1 MVTYSNQ
8 NYCGDNSEMYRS
20 IESLFHVIG
29 TNSVVDQLHFKKK
42 QRNSEKYIQICGQK
56 RWDFGK
62 SGLDVGNQK
71 IKTSSFKINEYQG
84 CNIKQYKYN

>member
-42 QRNSEKYIQICGQK
+42 KINSEKYIQICG
-56 RWDFGK
+56 
-62 SGLDVGNQK
+62 GLDVGNQK